1 MIQFILAA
9 TLSLGSAA
17 DANRVAIQRAVD
29 EAAAKGGGKV
39 AIPAGTWPTGSI
51 ELKSGVELH
60 LEKGAT
66 LKGST
71 KPSDYNADDVFPENF
86 HSVGEE
92 WSGGHLV
99 YGYKAEN
106 VAITG
111 EGVIDGSGPDFF
123 GEVEITGWFPW
134 YKYGLKLHPIDRS
147 WFRPGP
153 MVAFFLSRNIRF
165 EDVTLAN
172 TPCWTVHIRCCDGF
186 KARGVK
192 ILADRTIANSDG
204 FSIDC
209 TRNVEIERCTVKTG
223 DDSFAIRASCRHHA
237 ETNVCEHIRVRDCD
251 VSSCCF
257 AVRLGI
263 GSGTIRDVVFED
275 CRLHESALGVGFT
288 PAWVRGARNVYIE
301 DCTFRRCAIGECE
314 RPVKTQV
321 PDTDTRV
328 RGIRFED
335 CTFESLFPAW
345 VDGSAATKVEDFSF
359 VRCARKAIWRT
370 KAYFDERWNGE
381 CWKRI
386 RRQADV
392 FAEIGT
398 NTVKVTTTDC
408 KPGPVS
414 RRGVM
419 LLSFDDQN
427 FDGWIAALPVF
438 EKYGAHATFFV
449 SGAIDDTV
457 VRKMKT
463 LTAKGHAIG
472 LHGLDH
478 RNAPEAIGQLGE
490 EGYYAADIEVPKRK
504 CDVAYVYVT
513 SFAYPNCRFD
523 DRSDALFFRKGFA
536 HVRGGIKGLRPY
548 DPNGEKKGTLKPL
561 VTDERMFFPASEL
574 PKRRRL
580 DTVLLGEAYNTDIA
594 DYLACIRR
602 AAERD
607 EVLVLASHNI
617 APNARGINMKTEWL
631 EALLAEAQ
639 KCGMKVI
646 SYNELPPLDED

>member
-1 MIQFILAA
+1 MIQLVLAA
-9 TLSLGSAA
+9 ALSLGSAA
-17 DANRVAIQRAVD
+17 DANRAAIQQAVD
-29 EAAAKGGGKV
+29 EAAAQGGGKV
-39 AIPAGTWPTGSI
+39 VIPAGIWPTGSI

-71 KPSDYNADDVFPENF
+71 KQADYNADDVFPENF

-99 YGYKAEN
+99 YGYKVEN

-111 EGVIDGSGPDFF
+111 EGVIDGSGPEFF
-123 GEVEITGWFPW
+123 GEPEISGWFPW
-134 YKYGLKLHPIDRS
+134 YKYGLKLHPIDRT

-172 TPCWTVHIRCCDGF
+172 TPCWTAHIRCCDGF
-186 KARGVK
+186 KAKGVK

-223 DDSFAIRASCRHHA
+223 DDGFAIRASCRLHA

-251 VSSCCF
+251 VSSCCY

-275 CRLHESALGVGFT
+275 CRFHESALGVGFT

-301 DCTFRRCAIGECE
+301 DCTFRRCAINECE

-335 CTFESLFPAW
+335 CTFESLFPSW
-345 VDGSAATKVEDFSF
+345 VDGSAATKAEDFAF
-359 VRCARKAIWRT
+359 VRCARKAIRRT
-370 KAYFDERWNGE
+370 KVLFDERWNGE
-381 CWKRI
+381 CWKQI
-386 RRQADV
+386 RKQADV
-392 FAEIGT
+392 FAVIGT
-398 NTVKVTTTDC
+398 NTTNVTMTDC
-408 KPGPVS
+408 KPGPAS
-414 RRGVM
+414 KRGVM
-419 LLSFDDQN
+419 LLSFDDRN
-427 FDGWIAALPVF
+427 FDGWLAALPVF

-449 SGAIDDTV
+449 SGPIDDPV

-478 RNAPEAIGQLGE
+478 RNAPESIDQLGE

-504 CDVAYVYVT
+504 CDVAYVEVT
-513 SFAYPNCRFD
+513 SFAYPNCRFN

-617 APNARGINMKTEWL
+617 APDARGINMKTEWL

>member
-1 MIQFILAA
+1 MTNILLAA
-9 TLSLGSAA
+9 ALALGASPAG
-17 DANRVAIQRAVD
+17 NRAAIQGEIDAV
-29 EAAAKGGGKV
+29 AAKGGGRV
-39 AIPAGTWPTGSI
+39 TIPAGAWLTGSL

-71 KPSDYNADDVFPENF
+71 KPCDYNAADVFPENF

-92 WSGGHLV
+92 WSGGHLI
-99 YGYKAEN
+99 YGYKVEN

-134 YKYGLKLHPIDRS
+134 YKYGLKLHPIDRL

-165 EDVTLAN
+165 EDVTFAN
-172 TPCWTVHIRCCDGF
+172 TPCWTVHLRCCDGF
-186 KARGVK
+186 KAKGVK

-209 TRNVEIERCTVKTG
+209 TRNVEIERCKVKTG
-223 DDSFAIRASCRHHA
+223 DDGFAIRAACPRHA
-237 ETNVCEHIRVRDCD
+237 ETNLCEHIRVRDCD
-251 VSSCCF
+251 VWSCCF
-257 AVRLGI
+257 GVRLGV

-275 CRLHESALGVGFT
+275 CRFHESAEGIGFT

-301 DCTFRRCAIGECE
+301 DCTFRRCAVGQCE
-314 RPVKTQV
+314 RPVATQI
-321 PDTDTRV
+321 PDADTRV

-335 CTFESLFPAW
+335 CAFESLFPAQ
-345 VDGSAATKVEDFSF
+345 VDGSAAVKVGEFSF
-359 VRCARKAIWRT
+359 VRCSRKAIRRT
-370 KAYFDERWNGE
+370 KAFFDERWNIENG
-381 CWKRI
+381 KRI
-386 RRQADV
+386 RRHADI

-398 NTVKVTTTDC
+398 NVMNVAVKDC
-408 KPGPVS
+408 TPGPAS
-414 RRGVM
+414 RHGVL
-419 LLSFDDQN
+419 LLSFDDRN

-449 SGAIDDTV
+449 SGGADDDT

-463 LTAKGHAIG
+463 LAARGHTIG
-472 LHGLDH
+472 LHGFAH
-478 RNAPEAIGQLGE
+478 RNAPEAVDELGE
-490 EGYYAADIEVPKRK
+490 EGYYAADVEVPKRQ
-504 CDVAYVYVT
+504 CDVAYVEVT
-513 SFAYPNCRFD
+513 SFAYPNCRRD
-523 DRSDALFFRKGFA
+523 DRTDALFFRKGFA
-536 HVRGGIKGLRPY
+536 HVRGGIGGLRPY
-548 DPNGEKKGTLKPL
+548 DPKGEKRGALKPL

-580 DTVLLGEAYNTDIA
+580 DTVLMGEAYNTDISEF
-594 DYLACIRR
+594 LACVRR

-607 EVLVLASHNI
+607 EALVIASHNI
-617 APNARGINMKTEWL
+617 APDAHGINMKTEWL
-631 EALLAEAQ
+631 EALLAEA
-639 KCGMKVI
+639 KKRGVKVI
-646 SYNELPPLDED
+646 GYNELPPLEED